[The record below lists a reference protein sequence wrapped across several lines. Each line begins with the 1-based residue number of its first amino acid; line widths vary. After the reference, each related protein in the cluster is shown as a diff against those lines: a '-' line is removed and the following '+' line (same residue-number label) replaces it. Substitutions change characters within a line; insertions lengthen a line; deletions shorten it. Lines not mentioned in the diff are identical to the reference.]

1 MPSSGCPGE
10 GARVEALAIRSFTLL
25 INALKE
31 GDYATASGL
40 QAEMYDKVEEL
51 KSLYDAYAKNI
62 I

>member
-1 MPSSGCPGE
+1 MPRIKS
-10 GARVEALAIRSFTLL
+10 L
-25 INALKE
+25 NE

-40 QAEMYDKVEEL
+40 QTEMYDKVEEL